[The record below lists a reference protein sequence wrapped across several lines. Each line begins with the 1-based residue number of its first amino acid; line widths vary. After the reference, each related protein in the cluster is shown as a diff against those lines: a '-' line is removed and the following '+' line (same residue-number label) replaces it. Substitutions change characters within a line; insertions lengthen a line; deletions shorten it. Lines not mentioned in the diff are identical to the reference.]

1 MDNIIDQLSDEEL
14 DRRDG
19 IKERVLQY
27 FSDNYSVTD
36 RFDCD
41 VSNQINE
48 NRRQLYMVARNEL
61 NKILFNQLEIPTEDQ
76 ILKHIH
82 EDLTDYYN
90 DYINDRLK

>member
-27 FSDNYSVTD
+27 FSDNYAVTD
-36 RFDCD
+36 RFDYD
-41 VSNQINE
+41 VSNKINE
-48 NRRQLYMVARNEL
+48 NRRLLYWAACQEL
-61 NKILFNQLEIPTEDQ
+61 NKILFKQMEIPDEDQ
-76 ILKHIH
+76 IIKHVH